1 MVKLKD
7 AETGRYFWINSSDA
21 TTRKI
26 YRDWWISQT
35 GRLRGMF
42 TRCGVDAAW
51 INTREDYVKALMNL
65 FKKREARK

>member
-1 MVKLKD
+1 
-7 AETGRYFWINSSDA
+7 
-21 TTRKI
+21 
-26 YRDWWISQT
+26 
-35 GRLRGMF
+35 MF